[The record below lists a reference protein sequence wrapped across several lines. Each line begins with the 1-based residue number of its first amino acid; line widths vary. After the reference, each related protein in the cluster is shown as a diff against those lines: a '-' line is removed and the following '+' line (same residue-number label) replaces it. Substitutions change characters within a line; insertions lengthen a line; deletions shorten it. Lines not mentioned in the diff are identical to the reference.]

1 MHEKKGFSKRAE
13 EFLSGKGFYIVLF
26 VCVAVIG
33 VSAWL
38 LLFSE
43 FSPLNPGDEGD
54 YLDVMADVDDTAAP
68 IDLRDEEDAGNIGD
82 TDDAAP
88 PVTDNTGTE
97 SGGNTQNNTQSGTQ
111 EGTGA
116 HTIEDEP
123 QSQTSEEPLQTEDPE
138 DTGET
143 EDKPTAELQPGDINF
158 IWPLNGSVSME
169 HSPDALVFDKTM
181 GDWRTH
187 DGVDVAAQIG
197 TKVMAVAD
205 GTVVDVYEDDMFGTT
220 VVIDHGAGVKSYCS
234 NLAAVPT
241 VKEGDGVIMGAVIG
255 SVGDTALAETGDV
268 AHLHFAITV
277 DGKSADP
284 LDYLPAK

>member
-68 IDLRDEEDAGNIGD
+68 IDLRDEEDAGNTGGD
-82 TDDAAP
+82 TDDTAP
-88 PVTDNTGTE
+88 PVNENTGTGNE
-97 SGGNTQNNTQSGTQ
+97 GNTGNNTQNG
-111 EGTGA
+111 GTGA
-116 HTIEDEP
+116 LTIEDEP
-123 QSQTSEEPLQTEDPE
+123 QSQTSDKPDKTENPE
-138 DTGET
+138 DNGEN
-143 EDKPTAELQPGDINF
+143 EDKPTAELRPEDINF

-205 GTVVDVYEDDMFGTT
+205 GTVVDVYEDDMYGTT
-220 VVIDHGAGVKSYCS
+220 VVIDHGAGVLSYCS

-277 DGKSADP
+277 DGKSVDP
-284 LDYLPAK
+284 LNYLPAK